1 MDDAYP
7 LVAFRFDVQLVVPN
21 GQEFG
26 LTSPLC
32 DAAFAECDGLEM
44 TMELKT
50 LRAGGANLV
59 QHHFAGPVTYSNLSL
74 KRGMSSNLDL
84 WTWFRVAA
92 TGARR
97 TVKARGTV
105 LVKDAAGN
113 PRLRFKLSNCLPL
126 KMKAAGLNAR
136 EGGVA
141 IEEMQIAYESFEVE
155 SAGPAQS

>member
-50 LRAGGANLV
+50 LRAGGANLA
-59 QHHFAGPVTYSNLSL
+59 QHHFAGPVTYANLTL

-105 LVKDAAGN
+105 L
-113 PRLRFKLSNCLPL
+113 

-141 IEEMQIAYESFEVE
+141 IEEMQIAYESFEIE
-155 SAGPAQS
+155 SAGPAPRTS